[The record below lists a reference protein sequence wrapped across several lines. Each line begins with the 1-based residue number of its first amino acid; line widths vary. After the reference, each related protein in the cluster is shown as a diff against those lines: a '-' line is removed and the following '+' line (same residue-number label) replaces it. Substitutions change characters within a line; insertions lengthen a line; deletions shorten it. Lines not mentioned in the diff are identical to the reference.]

1 MILPTEWTTR
11 CDILLR
17 IAGVRVET
25 ATAATTSA
33 TATTVV
39 GARHAGV
46 LGTSGRVHRSVAGSS
61 RAASAAR
68 TGRSTTAATST
79 ASSETAAA
87 VVDARRRR
95 DVVVHA
101 LPGAAAVDALALHA
115 GHLLALVLLLLEDHL
130 LLGVEAGLLL
140 AGAGRGRSGHAT
152 SGVSALHS
160 TALLHTGAT
169 LHATTLLLLLLLLHG
184 SHLLHHLGV
193 HATGA
198 ALAATHAGHHLLH
211 HLGVLL
217 HGSHLRVHATG
228 HTATLHLLLHHLE
241 VLLHALPVLGHHGRA
256 HVVCAAGLS
265 SLVLLGA
272 KVVLVSTTTAASAR
286 TAKAAATT
294 STSTLLAEVTT
305 RLGALNFDRFAVNGE
320 RLRQGTLNSLVVV
333 KGDEAESTGTAGV
346 LVHHEGTVENVA
358 ELCEELTE
366 VCLGCL
372 LGHTSDENLRG
383 LLLLVTWDC
392 ALRVNLYTSV
402 SKLLLW

>member
-1 MILPTEWTTR
+1 MLMILPTEWTTR

-46 LGTSGRVHRSVAGSS
+46 LRTSGCVHRSIAGSA
-61 RAASAAR
+61 RTTSAAG
-68 TGRSTTAATST
+68 TGRSTTTTST
-79 ASSETAAA
+79 ASSESAAT
-87 VVDARRRR
+87 VVDASRGW

-101 LPGAAAVDALALHA
+101 LPGTAAVDALALHA

-152 SGVSALHS
+152 SGIAALHS

-169 LHATTLLLLLLLLHG
+169 LHATALLLLLLLHG

-193 HATGA
+193 HAASA

-217 HGSHLRVHATG
+217 HGGHLMVHATG
-228 HTATLHLLLHHLE
+228 HATTLHLLLHHLE

-256 HVVCAAGLS
+256 HVVCAASLS

-272 KVVLVSTTTAASAR
+272 KVVLVSTATASAC

-294 STSTLLAEVTT
+294 SASATLLTEVTT
-305 RLGALNFDRFAVNGE
+305 GLGTLDFDRLAVNCQ
-320 RLRQGTLNSLVVV
+320 RLRQSTLDSLVVV
-333 KGDEAESTGTAGV
+333 KGDEAESTRAAGV
-346 LVHHEGTVENVA
+346 LVHHECAVEHVA
-358 ELCEELTE
+358 ELCEELAE
-366 VCLGCL
+366 ICFGGL

-383 LLLLVTWDC
+383 LLLLVTRDC
-392 ALRVNLYTSV
+392 ALRINLCTSV
-402 SKLLLW
+402 SELLLC